1 MSYFFNTGLL
11 ILALLLSGRSTA
23 QRLWQFNKDTVITWY
38 YADGD
43 EFEQDTL
50 DTGKWSYWYGWS
62 RSIFSQKE
70 QEYYTD
76 GKNLEL
82 KNGYLNLFAVKEDTT
97 ARMVDWLPDSD
108 SMILDGRFYGLNK
121 QLFHYT
127 AGMIQSRKRYK
138 YGYFEMRF
146 RIPEEKGYWPAFWL
160 YGGTPNEEID
170 WMELKTEK
178 KNAIHVGRHSQKKEE
193 NKMRNVFRKKWW
205 GDWVYFKGDLSKG
218 YHVIAGEWTPEY
230 VRYFLN
236 GECIAYSKVPL
247 HEEKVM
253 CANIAVPGKDGSFH
267 PAPDPEIKRS
277 GNFTIDYIRVW
288 TSDQGSAKPFPEM
301 TLKKTNDTL
310 AITKL
315 KSKTKFLYGKR
326 ADHENE
332 GFTLSL
338 IPYGHGVYNLQALG
352 KDIPANAHFFVSH
365 GDVIS
370 PQALKY
376 GANLL
381 SIPKGQQKATLTV
394 ECYGRKLTYNIL
406 P

>member
-1 MSYFFNTGLL
+1 MDRFLKIS
-11 ILALLLSGRSTA
+11 ILATALHLSSNLSA
-23 QRLWQFNKDTVITWY
+23 QRLWQFNKDTIITWY
-38 YADGD
+38 YTDGD
-43 EFEQDTL
+43 EFGQDTL
-50 DTGKWSYWYGWS
+50 DIRKWSYWYGWS

-121 QLFHYT
+121 RLFHYT
-127 AGMIQSRKRYK
+127 SGMIQSRKTYK
-138 YGYFEMRF
+138 YGYFEARF

-193 NKMRNVFRKKWW
+193 NKLRDVFRKKWW
-205 GDWVYFKGDLSKG
+205 GDWVYVKGDLSKG

-230 VRYFLN
+230 VKYFLN

-247 HEEKVM
+247 HEEKVL

-267 PAPDPEIKRS
+267 PAPDTSIKRS
-277 GNFTIDYIRVW
+277 GNFAIDYIRVW
-288 TSDQGSAKPFPEM
+288 TSDPGAAKPFPE
-301 TLKKTNDTL
+301 TVFEKKNDTL
-310 AITKL
+310 PITKL
-315 KSKTKFLYGKR
+315 TSKTKFLYGKR
-326 ADHENE
+326 SDHINE
-332 GFTLSL
+332 GFVLSL
-338 IPYGHGVYNLQALG
+338 VPYGHGVYNLQALG
-352 KDIPANAHFFVSH
+352 KNIPADAHFSVSD
-365 GDVIS
+365 GS
-370 PQALKY
+370 FNSSQALKY
-376 GANLL
+376 GANLF
-381 SIPKGQQKATLTV
+381 SIRKGQQQATLTV
-394 ECYGRKLTYNIL
+394 ECYGKKLSYVIL

>member
-1 MSYFFNTGLL
+1 MNK
-11 ILALLLSGRSTA
+11 LLSILSLSCALFPSMNARA
-23 QRLWQFNKDTVITWY
+23 QRLWQFNKDTIISWY

-43 EFEQDTL
+43 EFEADTL
-50 DTGKWSYWYGWS
+50 DTQTWSYWYGWS

-70 QEYYTD
+70 QQYYTD

-82 KNGYLNLFAVKEDTT
+82 KNGYLNLFATHEDTT

-127 AGMIQSRKRYK
+127 AGMIQSRKTYR

-193 NKMRNVFRKKWW
+193 NKIRKVFRKRWW

-230 VRYFLN
+230 VKYFLN

-247 HEEKVM
+247 HENKVLS
-253 CANIAVPGKDGSFH
+253 ANIAVPGKDGSFH
-267 PAPDPEIKRS
+267 PAPDSSIKRS
-277 GNFTIDYIRVW
+277 GNFAIDYIRVW
-288 TSDQGSAKPFPEM
+288 TSKQEAAKLFPE
-301 TLKKTNDTL
+301 TVFKEGNDTL

-315 KSKTKFLYGKR
+315 KSKTTFLYGKR
-326 ADHENE
+326 SDHKNE

-338 IPYGHGVYNLQALG
+338 IPRGHGVYNLQALG
-352 KDIPANAHFFVSH
+352 KDIPANAHFSVSD
-365 GDVIS
+365 GYVNS
-370 PQALKY
+370 SQALKY
-376 GANLL
+376 GSNLF
-381 SIPKGQQKATLTV
+381 SIRKGQQRAILTV
-394 ECYGRKLTYNIL
+394 ECYGKKLSYAIL